1 MLEDLYFQDL
11 NTATILVRVGL
22 AMVLGGLLGLE
33 RTRKRRAAGL
43 RTYILVCVSS
53 AIVMMTA
60 QFMLGRFGNTDP
72 ARLGAQVISGIGF
85 LGAGTILVTGI
96 KQIRGLTTA
105 AGMWAAA
112 CMGLAIGIGFYSGAV
127 IVCIAIFIVMTA
139 LEWVQTRYVSKMR
152 RIRLYIVFE
161 AIGNIGDFLLLAEKL
176 NINVSDFETLVP
188 EAGRGVGAVFM
199 LQFKEKKSHAEI
211 IEMLRNCPGL
221 KLIEEI

>member
-1 MLEDLYFQDL
+1 MDQYFQEL
-11 NTATILVRVGL
+11 NMVTILVRVGL
-22 AMVLGGLLGLE
+22 ALVLGGLLGLE

-60 QFMLGRFGNTDP
+60 QYMLGRFGNTDP

-85 LGAGTILVTGI
+85 LGAGTILVTGV

-105 AGMWAAA
+105 AGLWAAA
-112 CMGLAIGIGFYSGAV
+112 CMGLAIGIGFYSGAI
-127 IVCIAIFIVMTA
+127 IVCIAIFLVMTV
-139 LEWVQTRYVSKMR
+139 LEWVQTRWVSKMR

-161 AIGNIGDFLLLAEKL
+161 AIGNIGDFLMLADRLKVR
-176 NINVSDFETLVP
+176 VSDFETVVP
-188 EAGRGVGAVFM
+188 ETGAGVGAVFM
-199 LQFKEKKSHAEI
+199 LEFKEKKSHAEI
-211 IEMLRNCPGL
+211 IEMLRPCAGL

>member
-1 MLEDLYFQDL
+1 MFQDLYFQELD
-11 NTATILVRVGL
+11 TAAILVRVGL

-60 QFMLGRFGNTDP
+60 QFMLARFTNTDP

-85 LGAGTILVTGI
+85 LGAGTIIVTGV

-105 AGMWAAA
+105 AGLWAAA
-112 CMGLAIGIGFYSGAV
+112 CIGLAVGIGFYSGAV
-127 IVCIAIFIVMTA
+127 IVCAAVFIVMTA
-139 LEWVQTRYVSKMR
+139 LEWVQARWVSRLK

-161 AIGNIGDFLLLAEKL
+161 SIGNIGDFLVLADQS
-176 NINVSDFETLVP
+176 NIRVTDFETVTP
-188 EAGRGVGAVFM
+188 EAGTGVGAVFM
-199 LQFKEKKSHAEI
+199 LCFKEKKTHAEI
-211 IEMLRNCPGL
+211 IGMLRHCAGL
-221 KLIEEI
+221 KLVEEI

>member
-1 MLEDLYFQDL
+1 MFLDQYFQDL
-11 NTATILVRVGL
+11 STVTILVRVGIAL
-22 AMVLGGLLGLE
+22 ILGGLLGLE

-53 AIVMMTA
+53 TIVMMTA
-60 QFMLGRFGNTDP
+60 QFIMSRFGNTDP

-127 IVCIAIFIVMTA
+127 IVCVAIFLVMTA
-139 LEWVQTRYVSKMR
+139 LEWVQTRYVSKIR
-152 RIRLYIVFE
+152 RIRIYIVFE
-161 AIGNIGDFLLLAEKL
+161 AICNIGDFLVLADQL
-176 NINVSDFETLVP
+176 NIHVSDFETLAP
-188 EAGRGVGAVFM
+188 EAGAGVGAVFM

-211 IEMLRNCPGL
+211 IEMLRHCPGL
-221 KLIEEI
+221 TLIEEI

>member
-1 MLEDLYFQDL
+1 MQIDQYFQEL
-11 NTATILVRVGL
+11 NMAAIIVRVGL

-85 LGAGTILVTGI
+85 LGAGTILVTGV

-105 AGMWAAA
+105 AGLWAAA
-112 CMGLAIGIGFYSGAV
+112 CMGLAIGIGFYSGAIV
-127 IVCIAIFIVMTA
+127 VCIAIFLVMTA
-139 LEWVQTRYVSKMR
+139 LEWVQTRYVSRMR
-152 RIRLYIVFE
+152 RIRLYIVFD
-161 AIGNIGDFLLLAEKL
+161 AISNIGDFLALADRLK
-176 NINVSDFETLVP
+176 ISVSDFETLVP
-188 EAGRGVGAVFM
+188 EGVPGVGAVFM

-211 IEMLRNCPGL
+211 IEMLRPCPGL